1 MRKKA
6 NILVTGVGGIVGQ
19 EIIKCLK
26 MANADERSSIWYDII
41 GANAS
46 PFAAGLYMVKK
57 GVIIPKADDDK
68 NISSLIDIIKRNKV
82 SAVYV
87 GTDPELALISR
98 NKKLIEEETSAKVLV
113 NPLNV
118 IDIVRDKWK
127 TFRYLEENGFPCTES
142 AIPEYR
148 GSFLDR
154 HKFPLVVKP
163 REAYG
168 SLQFHVVNDRI
179 ELDYAISNIE
189 KCGWRPIIQEY

>member
-168 SLQFHVVNDRI
+168 SLQFHG
-179 ELDYAISNIE
+179 L
-189 KCGWRPIIQEY
+189 